1 MSHGGVGLVP
11 LVSHLHVVPQICPKH
26 GQEVCFLTQDGGG
39 SRGSSHTAV
48 SQLGH
53 MGGVTPSALNDRRHS
68 GVKDL
73 EASDSQ
79 SSVQLEGVNINL
91 NLPRERIGL

>member
-1 MSHGGVGLVP
+1 MVGAVGAAL
-11 LVSHLHVVPQICPKH
+11 
-26 GQEVCFLTQDGGG
+26 
-39 SRGSSHTAV
+39 TAV